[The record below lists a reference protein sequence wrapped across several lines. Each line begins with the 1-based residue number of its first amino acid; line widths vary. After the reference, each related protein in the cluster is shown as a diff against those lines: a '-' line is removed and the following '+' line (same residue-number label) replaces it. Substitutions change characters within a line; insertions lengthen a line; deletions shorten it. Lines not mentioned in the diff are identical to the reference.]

1 MAGGFPPQ
9 SSSSACSTFLMPRN
23 FKVEFEAPNFADGAT
38 DNDDIQMKSEISSLF
53 QTATCNNVVRQ
64 LVLF

>member
-1 MAGGFPPQ
+1 
-9 SSSSACSTFLMPRN
+9 MPRN

-38 DNDDIQMKSEISSLF
+38 DNDDIQIKSEISSLF